1 MAICI
6 GQLAHSSRL
15 CAIVICGSYLFCF
28 NAEAHSQEELPSE
41 KVPPP
46 PVNSKSE
53 PKSVTVQ
60 KVPTTP
66 LSQPLDLSKFPT
78 GWVQYTADK
87 KVPVN
92 QVWKVTPAGENS
104 EAILMCTGEPHGY
117 LRTEKKYQDFECTL
131 EWRFP
136 NDPNGNSGVLIHTG
150 NEDKIWPNS
159 IQVQLHGATTGSIFP
174 LGSAMSANNLQV
186 RDLTLS
192 PQQWNKLGIKS
203 QSGRI
208 TVSVNDRLLGEITG
222 CTPTAGS
229 ISLQSEGAE
238 IHFRKIQ
245 IRELTVTETTTVTG
259 DGRTVII
266 RKKRDDD
273 NDDDDGENDS

>member
-1 MAICI
+1 MDIRI
-6 GQLAHSSRL
+6 GQPAKLSRI
-15 CAIVICGSYLFCF
+15 CAIIVGGACLNLIVLEIS
-28 NAEAHSQEELPSE
+28 AQEKAPSE
-41 KVPPP
+41 KVSPP
-46 PVNSKSE
+46 PVISE
-53 PKSVTVQ
+53 AGPQSVTAK
-60 KVPTTP
+60 KVPVSRTT
-66 LSQPLDLSKFPT
+66 LDLSKFPT

-87 KVPVN
+87 KVPIN
-92 QVWKVTPAGENS
+92 QVWRVTPGNDQSDAV
-104 EAILMCTGEPHGY
+104 LMCTGEPHGY
-117 LRTEKKYQDFECTL
+117 LRTEKKYQNFEFTM

-136 NDPNGNSGVLIHTG
+136 NDANGNSGVLIHTG
-150 NEDKIWPNS
+150 HEDKIWPSS

-186 RDLTLS
+186 RDLSLT
-192 PQQWNKLGIKS
+192 PQKWNKLGIKS

-245 IRELTVTETTTVTG
+245 IRELTVTETKTVTG

-266 RKKRDDD
+266 RKKTEKDD
-273 NDDDDGENDS
+273 NDDDQNDS